1 MNNVFREHRLVFL
14 HSPEQLPESFDAAP
28 ESMPDIREKITEKTR
43 ELEGVTEQA
52 QAIAEQTGDVEWA
65 QRVGAQKAMIEMQ
78 LRQLEEE
85 VVREVAEE
93 EGR

>member
-1 MNNVFREHRLVFL
+1 MSNFFCERRLVFL

-43 ELEGVTEQA
+43 ELEEMTEQA

-78 LRQLEEE
+78 LQKLQQDVLGE
-85 VVREVAEE
+85 VGKEF
-93 EGR
+93 